1 MTRTNIAPKP
11 ALNPVGRMAC
21 RPIQPAARWQRPL
34 LAAALLSACALLAP
48 VGAKAQVNP
57 EIASCSE
64 LKDEATVTQADL
76 CAAHIGC
83 RFVLNVQKTCA
94 QAKGY
99 LGRLQAAIG
108 EGTRGLFGHRKEVT
122 PDAIFTAVLS
132 DEERRG
138 ARNLEKLPEAKR
150 RIEDI
155 ATQVRNV
162 GAGDPLTGVGYDK
175 IPWAYYGQTKD
186 GKEDGWGT
194 YFYSNGKVVRGQ
206 YTYGLVQARQDI
218 LMPNGGRMITEYVH
232 GDPTFHTASA
242 TPDGAM
248 NLGTWRNGVF
258 EGKKYRPDGALAEE
272 GRFEKDGKLSVGV
285 SYDAAGARTDVNLPA
300 ERAAAARTAA
310 QEEQQ
315 RAREQAAQ
323 AEQQFRTSL
332 QAMNPGQLFARSDE
346 LNAQGDKARAR
357 EVQRTLVSRF
367 PDHPLAATAAQQ
379 MAGGAGTGSSA
390 GTSTASAAP
399 ARPAGGRLSSQACEA
414 MKQTVI
420 ATKVPPNASIT
431 ASQETVMFMTK
442 TVLDMIDGN
451 CPTEPGVTPAQIEAE
466 RKLRQQQYAA
476 AESACN
482 AVQAGGRRCTPQVHT
497 AARAASTPPANAST
511 VGGTPRTPT
520 ISYDPVTGRCIG
532 DREACACQPGL
543 GNSKEYGECPRSGG
557 SSGGGIRTAR

>member
-1 MTRTNIAPKP
+1 MARQNGRKRINGRAKFAAAVAVPQTSVTRTRCVRSQERTHSRSRPFDPDRKH
-11 ALNPVGRMAC
+11 GRGS
-21 RPIQPAARWQRPL
+21 PI
-34 LAAALLSACALLAP
+34 AAAQP
-48 VGAKAQVNP
+48 VPQRFFASGIDEQVQLP
-57 EIASCSE
+57 Q
-64 LKDEATVTQADL
+64 LGL
-76 CAAHIGC
+76 PHIH
-83 RFVLNVQKTCA
+83 
-94 QAKGY
+94 
-99 LGRLQAAIG
+99 G
-108 EGTRGLFGHRKEVT
+108 ER
-122 PDAIFTAVLS
+122 
-132 DEERRG
+132 
-138 ARNLEKLPEAKR
+138 
-150 RIEDI
+150 
-155 ATQVRNV
+155 
-162 GAGDPLTGVGYDK
+162 
-175 IPWAYYGQTKD
+175 
-186 GKEDGWGT
+186 
-194 YFYSNGKVVRGQ
+194 
-206 YTYGLVQARQDI
+206 
-218 LMPNGGRMITEYVH
+218 
-232 GDPTFHTASA
+232 
-242 TPDGAM
+242 M

-332 QAMNPGQLFARSDE
+332 QAMNPGQLFARADE

-390 GTSTASAAP
+390 GASAASTAP

-511 VGGTPRTPT
+511 VGSTPRTPT